1 MSQDQEVGARAPA
14 GTTASGIAAYEA
26 VSSNTA
32 APEDPDRARRLRI
45 ALAIIVACQ
54 LMVTLDATIVN
65 IALPKIQNDLG
76 FSPIGLSWVLNSYTL
91 IAGGLLL
98 LGGRFGD
105 VYGRRRMFISGLLV
119 FTVASLLGGLA
130 PSSAVLL
137 LARALQGVGAAMA
150 APASLSLIIN
160 NFREGPERN
169 RALGGFSSVAG
180 LGLTLGLILGGLL
193 AALSWRLVFFINLPI
208 GLLAVGLARSYLQ
221 ETERHPVRFD
231 LPGAITSTMGTAALV
246 FGFIRAASNGWSDQW
261 TVSSFIAGIVLLV
274 AFVVMETKVAE
285 PIMSLGLLANRARA
299 GAYLN
304 MLLMACSL
312 SGTFFF
318 LSQFVQDVLGFGTV
332 EAGAAFL
339 PLAATQFVS
348 ARSAPKLLPKFGP
361 KIVSTS
367 GVALALCSSIWMTQL
382 TADSSYLTGILG
394 PTILFGVGVGLCFMP
409 LNSVIMGGLPRRE
422 TGAASGLLQSL
433 QRSGGALGVA
443 VLVTVFGTALGNA
456 RRHPVGGLDA
466 TGQAQHALAHGIAT
480 AFIAGSLFMAAAL
493 LVCIFLIKVRP
504 AARPNN

>member
-1 MSQDQEVGARAPA
+1 MSQDQDVRASTPA
-14 GTTASGIAAYEA
+14 GAAAPEA
-26 VSSNTA
+26 A
-32 APEDPDRARRLRI
+32 APEDPGRARRLRI

-65 IALPKIQNDLG
+65 IALPKIQKDLG

-105 VYGRRRMFISGLLV
+105 VYGRRRMFMSGLVV
-119 FTVASLLGGLA
+119 FTAASLLGGLA
-130 PSSAVLL
+130 PSAAVLL
-137 LARALQGVGAAMA
+137 VARSLQGVGAAMA

-208 GLLAVGLARSYLQ
+208 GLLAVGLARSYLL

-231 LPGAITSTMGTAALV
+231 LPGAVTSTVGTAALV
-246 FGFIRAASNGWSDQW
+246 FGFIRAASDGWSDRW
-261 TVSSFIAGIVLLV
+261 TVISFVAGVALLV
-274 AFVVMETKVAE
+274 AFVLMETKVPQ

-318 LSQFVQDVLGFGTV
+318 LSQFVQDILGFGTV

-339 PLAATQFVS
+339 PLAVTQFVS

-361 KIVSTS
+361 KRISTT
-367 GVALALCSSIWMTQL
+367 GVALALCSSIWMTRL

-409 LNSVIMGGLPRRE
+409 LNSVIMAGLPRRD

-443 VLVTVFGTALGNA
+443 VLVTVFGTALQHA
-456 RRHPVGGLDA
+456 RSHPAAGLDA
-466 TGQAQHALAHGIAT
+466 TRQAQHALAHGIAT
-480 AFIAGSLFMAAAL
+480 AFIAGTIFMAAAL
-493 LVCIFLIKVRP
+493 LVCLFVIKVRP
-504 AARPNN
+504 AARPGS